1 MKTRI
6 ISGVVMLPL
15 LAVLY
20 FGGWA
25 VKIAGFLVAVIGIKE
40 FYSGFEK
47 MDIKPSFAIG
57 MCSAAMLY
65 CINIFYPSPEAHFL
79 WLFLSILAC
88 LLYLFDIDNRK
99 LEDGM
104 ATATGI
110 IYIVFFSYHIVL
122 FDQLGYLRIF
132 IWLAI
137 ISAFGTDIFAYFVGM
152 ALGKHKLCPKISPK
166 KSIEGSVGGIVG
178 SVILSGI
185 FTMIFA
191 QNYIMHGCV
200 IGLLGSVV
208 SQFGDLTASVFKR
221 KMGIKDYGKLIPGH
235 GGILDR
241 FDSVLFT
248 APVVYYYVSLVI
260 PAANLPI

>member
-1 MKTRI
+1 
-6 ISGVVMLPL
+6 
-15 LAVLY
+15 
-20 FGGWA
+20 
-25 VKIAGFLVAVIGIKE
+25 
-40 FYSGFEK
+40 
-47 MDIKPSFAIG
+47 
-57 MCSAAMLY
+57 
-65 CINIFYPSPEAHFL
+65 
-79 WLFLSILAC
+79 
-88 LLYLFDIDNRK
+88 
-99 LEDGM
+99 
-104 ATATGI
+104 
-110 IYIVFFSYHIVL
+110 
-122 FDQLGYLRIF
+122 
-132 IWLAI
+132 
-137 ISAFGTDIFAYFVGM
+137 M